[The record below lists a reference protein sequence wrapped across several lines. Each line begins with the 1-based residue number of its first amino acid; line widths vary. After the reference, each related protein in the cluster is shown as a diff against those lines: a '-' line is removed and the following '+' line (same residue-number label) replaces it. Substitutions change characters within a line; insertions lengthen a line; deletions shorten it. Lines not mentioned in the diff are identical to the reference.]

1 MKTRD
6 FIQHKTIVVILLAC
20 LGLMFSLSS
29 CRKDLEAIQPQV
41 SQSDL
46 KSMNDMKVT
55 SDFNWSTYQEVQV
68 NISVKGKAVVFIK
81 SASSPEVVYEK
92 AMALPNQVYSTIIA
106 IPTYETELIIS
117 VNGIPNKVAISNNQV
132 SCTF

>member
-6 FIQHKTIVVILLAC
+6 FIQHKAIVVTLLAC
-20 LGLMFSLSS
+20 LGLMLSLSS
-29 CRKDLEAIQPQV
+29 CRKDLDTMQPQV

-46 KSMNDMKVT
+46 TSMHDLKVN

-68 NISVKGKAVVFIK
+68 NISLKGKAVVFIK
-81 SASSPEVVYEK
+81 SAASPEVVYEK
-92 AMALPNQVYSTIIA
+92 AMVLPNQVYSTIIA

-117 VNGIPNKVAISNNQV
+117 VNGISKKVAISNNQV